1 METGHQ
7 DLGAVLLEDVA
18 RARGWS
24 EGQTHNAKRLLDGGM
39 GERLGYKSFE
49 ETTVAGDGPE
59 AVEGEGWVYYLYEER
74 IAEVSDLI

>member
-7 DLGAVLLEDVA
+7 ELGAVPLEEVA

-24 EGQTHNAKRLLDGGM
+24 DGQTYNAKRLIDGGM

-59 AVEGEGWVYYLYEER
+59 GVAGEGWVYYLYEDR
-74 IAEVSDLI
+74 VAEVTELL